1 MNRFL
6 LYHHKNLR
14 LAQYVRDYSSLVN
27 MKRNG
32 DCEIEISSLPQ
43 QNGHPA
49 FAELPASMR
58 RLLYFAK
65 PDLVI
70 CLDDGLRPIRPIFAF
85 EVTQHVPARDHWM
98 QRFPNLVG
106 CAQEKVA
113 GTYIIPFGMPEREH
127 FKAPID
133 SVFFLAY
140 DRVME
145 IHQTPFYI
153 AEWETT
159 DGRTLNRDQTYSDL
173 PDHNSQGLTNAL
185 RFLDLVIESSIHGR
199 DPSAL
204 MGERLIVD
212 LRHDVRKWGYRSL
225 PQISDFARL
234 ALNMSEKRFLTLNE
248 VKQWLSRKGLRLPAQ
263 LPDRIEKRTRNL
275 IFTPQSSQANET
287 QDELRETLRKR
298 ISQKGGDPYLGQP
311 LVFDYLFC
319 RLGPTPY
326 ERDTNLIID
335 LSVLNFS
342 DLAHYHREVWEKSP
356 LQFTEYKQIKH
367 IPQYT
372 MYLTEGCAQVI
383 KNFLRVYA
391 FTADLIV
398 FSDGVI
404 YF

>member
-14 LAQYVRDYSSLVN
+14 LAQYVRDYSSLLQ
-27 MKRNG
+27 MQA
-32 DCEIEISSLPQ
+32 DDECQIEILSLPQ
-43 QNGHPA
+43 QNKHRA
-49 FAELPASMR
+49 FSELPASMR
-58 RLLYFAK
+58 RLLFFAK

-70 CLDDGLRPIRPIFAF
+70 CLDDGLRPVRPIFAF
-85 EVTQHVPARDHWM
+85 EVTAHVPARDHWM

-113 GTYIIPFGMPEREH
+113 GTYIIPFRMPARAN
-127 FKAPID
+127 FRAPID

-159 DGRTLNRDQTYSDL
+159 DGRTLNRDQTYGDL
-173 PDHNSQGLTNAL
+173 PDHRSDGLANAL
-185 RFLDLVIESSIHGR
+185 RFLNLVIESAIHGR
-199 DPSAL
+199 DPSSL

-212 LRHDVRKWGYRSL
+212 LRNQVRNWGYVSL
-225 PQISDFARL
+225 PHIQEFARL
-234 ALNMSEKRFLTLNE
+234 AFNMPDDRFLTLQE
-248 VKQWLSRKGLRLPAQ
+248 VSKWLRPKGLRLPAQ
-263 LPDRIEKRTRNL
+263 LPDRIVKRTRNL
-275 IFTPQSSQANET
+275 IYVPQSSQAGESAAS
-287 QDELRETLRKR
+287 LRETLRDR
-298 ISQKGGDPYLGQP
+298 IARRGGDPYLGQP

-319 RLGPTPY
+319 RLGPTVH

-335 LSVLNFS
+335 LSVLSFS
-342 DLAHYHREVWEKSP
+342 DLARYHREIWENSP
-356 LQFTEYKQIKH
+356 LRFTEFDQIDH

-372 MYLTEGCAQVI
+372 MYLTEGCSQVI

-391 FTADLIV
+391 FTADIIV